1 MSQGKG
7 KAETVRRT
15 LQIKNR
21 LGLHARAAAQFV
33 QTANQYS
40 ADVSVT
46 KEGQTINGKSIMGL
60 MMLAAAC
67 GSSIEVA
74 AEGADAAAA
83 LAAIEALV
91 DRKFDED

>member
-1 MSQGKG
+1 MTQSKG
-7 KAETVRRT
+7 KAEVVRRV

-40 ADVSVT
+40 AEVAVI
-46 KEGQTINGKSIMGL
+46 KEGQTINGKSIIGL

-67 GSSIEVA
+67 GSSIEVVA
-74 AEGADAAAA
+74 RGADAAAA
-83 LAAIEALV
+83 MAALEALIE
-91 DRKFDED
+91 RKFDED

>member
-7 KAETVRRT
+7 KVETVRRT
-15 LQIKNR
+15 LRIKNR

-33 QTANQYS
+33 QTANQYN
-40 ADVSVT
+40 AELKVT
-46 KEGQTINGKSIMGL
+46 KEGQTINGKSIIGL

-67 GSSIEVA
+67 GSTIDIVAEGTDAVA
-74 AEGADAAAA
+74 AM
-83 LAAIEALV
+83 AAIEALV